1 MSATVLEAAPPSSA
15 ATISGRARTI
25 ALICLLAASFMELMD
40 ATVVN
45 VSLSTIRHD
54 LGASS
59 AQMQWVVAGYPLA
72 FAVCLIIGARL
83 GDRFGRRRVFL
94 AGLIGFGLMSLACGI
109 AANPE
114 QLVAFRILQGVAA
127 AAMVPQVLTSL
138 QVMYRPE
145 ERGTAMGAFT
155 AVIGLAAVTGPV
167 VGALLTQWDLGG
179 LQWRPIF
186 LVNVP
191 IAVIAVIAARA
202 LVPESRADHPAPI
215 TGGSAGLL
223 GASLGAIVLPITLGP
238 DNDWPAWGFVLAAA
252 GVVGLIAF
260 AYAQL
265 RTERRGIEALVP
277 PSLFATPSFSRGI
290 VAFLAL
296 SIPTGGFFLI
306 QSIHV
311 QAALGWSVLRTGLAW
326 VPFSLA
332 VPIAAG
338 LAATKLAEI
347 WGRKVLQGGAAIFIA
362 GIGTMIAAEG
372 TAQPA
377 VWFVPAYFLAGL
389 GFGAI
394 IGAAGLLVLKDVP
407 VRSAGAASGV
417 FNTTQALSVAVGA
430 AVFGTLYSA
439 IGNLHDAYA
448 LSMAGMAGL
457 VALGGVLAGL
467 MPRIVSTVAPVEQ
480 TEDALVVA

>member
-1 MSATVLEAAPPSSA
+1 MSTTAPGVAAAS
-15 ATISGRARTI
+15 TITGRARTI

-59 AQMQWVVAGYPLA
+59 AQMQWIVAGYPLA
-72 FAVCLIIGARL
+72 FAVCLVVGARV
-83 GDRFGRRRVFL
+83 GDRFGRRRIFL
-94 AGLIGFGLMSLACGI
+94 VGLVGFGLMSLACGL

-138 QVMYRPE
+138 QVMYKPE

-167 VGALLTQWDLGG
+167 LGALLTQWDIAG

-191 IAVIAVIAARA
+191 IAVIAVVAARV
-202 LVPESRADHPAPI
+202 LVPESHADRPAPI
-215 TGGSAGLL
+215 TVGSAGLL
-223 GASLGAIVLPITLGP
+223 GASLAAIVLPITIGP
-238 DNDWPAWGFVLAAA
+238 DNDWPAWGFVLAAT
-252 GVVGLIAF
+252 GVLGLVAF
-260 AYAQL
+260 AYGQIRA
-265 RTERRGIEALVP
+265 ECRGVEPLIP
-277 PSLFATPSFSRGI
+277 PSLFVSPSFGRGV

-306 QSIHV
+306 QSIQV
-311 QAALGWSVLRTGLAW
+311 QQALGWSVLRTGLAW

-332 VPIAAG
+332 VPISAG

-347 WGRKVLQGGAAIFIA
+347 WGRKVLQGGAIVMIG
-362 GIGTMIAAEG
+362 GIGSMIAAQG
-372 TAQPA
+372 TAHPA
-377 VWFVPAYFLAGL
+377 VWFIPAYFIAGL

-394 IGAAGLLVLKDVP
+394 VGAAGLLVLQDVP
-407 VRSAGAASGV
+407 VGSAGAASGV
-417 FNTTQALSVAVGA
+417 FNTTQALSIAIGA
-430 AVFGTLYSA
+430 AVFGTLYSS
-439 IGNLHDAYA
+439 ISNLDDAYA
-448 LSMAGMAGL
+448 VSMAAMAAI
-457 VALGGVLAGL
+457 VALGGLLAGL
-467 MPRIVSTVAPVEQ
+467 MPRRHRTPVAAEQ
-480 TEDALVVA
+480 VAEVVAVA